1 MEAAFPLRPPSVRT
15 IGDRV
20 AVDGLVVDDP
30 VAVRLVH
37 EREEAGDDPAQLL
50 LDAVEIGAR
59 VLDREQAGANAEFVR
74 TEFEKQA
81 REVEAAF
88 GEQAGAVGERLAKQL
103 EDVFGPETGSLSKA
117 LERHFS
123 DDSSGSVQQR
133 VRALVADVMGQA
145 RQDLLQQFSAADGR
159 NPLADFKAASLAM
172 MKRSAEQ
179 QDTHLTAMRD
189 RMAALERQLQGL
201 RDEKAASV
209 ELAAER
215 ERGTAK
221 GRTFEEA
228 VFDAV
233 EAIAAAQGDCAEPV
247 GDLAEGGGK
256 RGDVVVSVDAATGP
270 ARGRIVIEAKDRRI
284 SRKKSLEELAEGLD
298 QRSAQFG
305 VWVVP
310 SEEEL
315 PSGVRDLREVDGDK
329 LYVIFDPEDGAR
341 VGLEVAYKLARAR
354 VLLTRDEVEG
364 LDPALVAERVELAR
378 RAMEDVRRIKQQLT
392 GATHRDRLGARGA
405 RRDGR
410 GRARAARRDRRRD
423 GRGARARARAALAEP
438 ACLGPF

>member
-1 MEAAFPLRPPSVRT
+1 MA
-15 IGDRV
+15 
-20 AVDGLVVDDP
+20 
-30 VAVRLVH
+30 
-37 EREEAGDDPAQLL
+37 
-50 LDAVEIGAR
+50 
-59 VLDREQAGANAEFVR
+59 
-74 TEFEKQA
+74 
-81 REVEAAF
+81 
-88 GEQAGAVGERLAKQL
+88 
-103 EDVFGPETGSLSKA
+103 
-117 LERHFS
+117 
-123 DDSSGSVQQR
+123 
-133 VRALVADVMGQA
+133 QA

-270 ARGRIVIEAKDRRI
+270 SRGRIVIEAKDRRI

-329 LYVIFDPEDGAR
+329 LYVVFDPEDGAR

-392 GATHRDRLGARGA
+392 GATTAIGSAREVLDEMAAGV
-405 RRDGR
+405 
-410 GRARAARRDRRRD
+410 RARLDEIDDAVAE
-423 GRGARARARAALAEP
+423 ALAREP
-438 ACLGPF
+438 DQRSLNLR

>member
-15 IGDRV
+15 VGDRV

-30 VAVRLVH
+30 VAVRLVR

-133 VRALVADVMGQA
+133 VRALVAEVMAQA

-172 MKRSAEQ
+172 MKRAAEQ

-315 PSGVRDLREVDGDK
+315 PAGVRDLREVDGDK
-329 LYVIFDPEDGAR
+329 LYVVFDPEDGAR

-392 GATHRDRLGARGA
+392 GATTAIGSAREVLDEMAEGVRARLGEIDDAVA
-405 RRDGR
+405 E
-410 GRARAARRDRRRD
+410 
-423 GRGARARARAALAEP
+423 ALAREP
-438 ACLGPF
+438 EQRSLNLR

>member
-1 MEAAFPLRPPSVRT
+1 MEAALPLRPPSVRT
-15 IGDRV
+15 AGDRV

-30 VAVRLVH
+30 VAVRLVR
-37 EREEAGDDPAQLL
+37 EREESGDDPVRLV

-81 REVEAAF
+81 REVESAF
-88 GEQAGAVGERLAKQL
+88 GEQAAAVGERLGKQL
-103 EDVFGPETGSLSKA
+103 EDVFGAETGSLSKA

-133 VRALVADVMGQA
+133 VRALVAEVMAQA
-145 RQDLLQQFSAADGR
+145 RHDLLQQFSAADGR

-172 MKRSAEQ
+172 MKQAAEQ

-189 RMAALERQLQGL
+189 RMASLERQLQGL
-201 RDEKAASV
+201 RDEKSAAAQ
-209 ELAAER
+209 LAAER

-247 GDLAEGGGK
+247 GDLTEGGGK
-256 RGDVVVSVDAATGP
+256 RGDVVVAVDAATGP
-270 ARGRIVIEAKDRRI
+270 ARGRIVVEAKDRRI
-284 SRKKSLEELAEGLD
+284 SRKRSLEELAEGLD

-310 SEEEL
+310 SDEEL
-315 PSGVRDLREVDGDK
+315 PAGVRDLREIDGDK
-329 LYVIFDPEDGAR
+329 LFVVFDPEDPSR
-341 VGLEVAYKLARAR
+341 LGLEVAYKLARAR
-354 VLLTRDEVEG
+354 VLLTRDEIEG

-392 GATHRDRLGARGA
+392 GATTAIGAARDVLDEMAA
-405 RRDGR
+405 TV
-410 GRARAARRDRRRD
+410 RARLDEIDAAV
-423 GRGARARARAALAEP
+423 AEALAREP
-438 ACLGPF
+438 DQRSLKLR

>member
-1 MEAAFPLRPPSVRT
+1 
-15 IGDRV
+15 
-20 AVDGLVVDDP
+20 
-30 VAVRLVH
+30 
-37 EREEAGDDPAQLL
+37 
-50 LDAVEIGAR
+50 
-59 VLDREQAGANAEFVR
+59 
-74 TEFEKQA
+74 
-81 REVEAAF
+81 
-88 GEQAGAVGERLAKQL
+88 VGERLATQL

-133 VRALVADVMGQA
+133 VRALVAEVMAQA

-172 MKRSAEQ
+172 MKRAAEQ

-315 PSGVRDLREVDGDK
+315 PAGVRDLREVDGDK
-329 LYVIFDPEDGAR
+329 LYVVFDPEDGAR

-392 GATHRDRLGARGA
+392 GATTAIGSAREVLDEMAEGVRARLGEIDDAVA
-405 RRDGR
+405 E
-410 GRARAARRDRRRD
+410 
-423 GRGARARARAALAEP
+423 ALAREP
-438 ACLGPF
+438 EQRSLNLR

>member
-1 MEAAFPLRPPSVRT
+1 MEAALPLRPPSVRT
-15 IGDRV
+15 AGDRV

-37 EREEAGDDPAQLL
+37 EREEAGDDPARVL
-50 LDAVEIGAR
+50 LDAIEIGAR

-88 GEQAGAVGERLAKQL
+88 GTQATAVGERLARQL
-103 EDVFGPETGSLSKA
+103 DEVFGADTGSLSKA

-133 VRALVADVMGQA
+133 VRALVAEVMASA

-159 NPLADFKAASLAM
+159 NPLADFKAATLAM
-172 MKRSAEQ
+172 MKQAAEQ
-179 QDTHLTAMRD
+179 QDHHLTAMRD
-189 RMAALERQLQGL
+189 RMAALERQYQGL
-201 RDEKAASV
+201 RDERSAAV

-247 GDLAEGGGK
+247 GDLASGGGK
-256 RGDVVVSVDAATGP
+256 RGDTVVSVDAAGGP
-270 ARGRIVIEAKDRRI
+270 ARGRIVFEAKDSRI
-284 SRKKSLEELAEGLD
+284 SRKRSLEQLAEALD
-298 QRSAQFG
+298 QRSAQFA

-315 PSGVRDLREVDGDK
+315 PAGVRDLREIDGDK
-329 LYVIFDPEDGAR
+329 LFVVYDPDDASR

-354 VLLTRDEVEG
+354 VLVSRDEIEG
-364 LDPALVAERVELAR
+364 LDPVLVAERVELAR
-378 RAMEDVRRIKQQLT
+378 RAMEDVRRIKSQLT
-392 GATHRDRLGARGA
+392 GATTAIGNARDVLDDMAAGV
-405 RRDGR
+405 
-410 GRARAARRDRRRD
+410 RARLAEIDDAI
-423 GRGARARARAALAEP
+423 AEALAREP
-438 ACLGPF
+438 PQRTLQLP

>member
-15 IGDRV
+15 LGDRV
-20 AVDGLVVDDP
+20 AVEGLVVDDP
-30 VAVRLVH
+30 VAVRLVR

-133 VRALVADVMGQA
+133 VRSLVAEVMAQA

-315 PSGVRDLREVDGDK
+315 PAGVRDLREVDGDK
-329 LYVIFDPEDGAR
+329 LYVVFDPEDGAR

-392 GATHRDRLGARGA
+392 GATTAIGSAREVLDEMAEGVRARLGEIDDAVA
-405 RRDGR
+405 E
-410 GRARAARRDRRRD
+410 
-423 GRGARARARAALAEP
+423 ALAREP
-438 ACLGPF
+438 EQRSLNLR

>member
-1 MEAAFPLRPPSVRT
+1 MEAALPLRPLSVRT
-15 IGDRV
+15 AGDRV

-30 VAVRLVH
+30 VAVRLVR
-37 EREEAGDDPAQLL
+37 EREEAGGDPARLL
-50 LDAVEIGAR
+50 LDAIEIGTR
-59 VLDREQAGANAEFVR
+59 VLDREQAGANADFVR

-81 REVEAAF
+81 REVEATF
-88 GEQAGAVGERLAKQL
+88 GERATAVGEKLATQL

-133 VRALVADVMGQA
+133 VRALVGEVMAQA

-172 MKRSAEQ
+172 MKQAAEQ
-179 QDTHLTAMRD
+179 QDHHLTAMRD
-189 RMAALERQLQGL
+189 RMAALEVQLHGL
-201 RDEKAASV
+201 RDEKAAAV
-209 ELAAER
+209 QLAAER

-247 GDLAEGGGK
+247 GDLSAGGGK
-256 RGDVVVSVDAATGP
+256 RGDTVVAVDAATGP
-270 ARGRIVIEAKDRRI
+270 ARGRVVFEAKDRRI
-284 SRKKSLEELAEGLD
+284 SRKRSLEELRDALD
-298 QRSAQFG
+298 QRSAQFA

-315 PSGVRDLREVDGDK
+315 PAGVRDLRELDGDK
-329 LYVIFDPEDGAR
+329 LFVVFDPEDGAR

-354 VLLTRDEVEG
+354 VLLTREEIDG
-364 LDPALVAERVELAR
+364 LDPARVAERVELAR
-378 RAMEDVRRIKQQLT
+378 RAMEDVRRIKSQLT
-392 GATHRDRLGARGA
+392 GATTAIAGAREVLDEMA
-405 RRDGR
+405 AAV
-410 GRARAARRDRRRD
+410 RARLAEIDEAI
-423 GRGARARARAALAEP
+423 AEALAREP
-438 ACLGPF
+438 EQRSLSLR